1 MTENPLGPSVTYMQ
15 YYNAGG
21 LQIPTAKRQEIDRVG
36 ANDSVI
42 STTTNKLLDV
52 NSSSESYIKTL
63 MLSCG
68 REPRFLDVHRALRL
82 VCSVHNRRAGA
93 WERRLTNR
101 HTTLARLTL
110 SRHKM

>member
-21 LQIPTAKRQEIDRVG
+21 LQNPTAKRQEIDRVG

-68 REPRFLDVHRALRL
+68 REPRFLMYTEPSGWCAA
-82 VCSVHNRRAGA
+82 CIIEGP
-93 WERRLTNR
+93 
-101 HTTLARLTL
+101 ARG
-110 SRHKM
+110 KDA